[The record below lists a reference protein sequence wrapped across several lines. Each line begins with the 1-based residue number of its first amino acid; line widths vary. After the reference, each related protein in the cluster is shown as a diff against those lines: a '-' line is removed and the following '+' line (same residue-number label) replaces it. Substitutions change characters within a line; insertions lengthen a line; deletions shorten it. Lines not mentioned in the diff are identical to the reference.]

1 MSKTRRALLAAIP
14 GAVPGIL
21 AAPALRAQ
29 ERPFPNRP
37 VTLVAGGS
45 AGGPTDVISR
55 LVAEGMARDL
65 GQPVVIE
72 NVAGT
77 VFSAGRAHAARPD
90 GYTVLNTNIGFA
102 ASATMY
108 RRLPYSVTGSF
119 EPLGLVSEA
128 AMTVVSRPG
137 FPADDIAGYLA
148 VMRREGDRL
157 NLAHSGVGSS
167 SHLCAMLLQGAAGA
181 AATTVAYRGSA
192 PITTELM
199 AGRVDI
205 FCDQVTNTLPYIRD
219 DRFPAYAVTGEA
231 RVPGLDV
238 PTMAEAGYPG
248 ATMTTWHGLFA
259 PVGVPEPILD
269 RLSAALRAALR
280 EERLRGRFADLI
292 TEPASQERATRAFH
306 RRFHAEEV
314 ARWRP
319 VIQAAGT
326 YAD

>member
-1 MSKTRRALLAAIP
+1 MPLSRRATLAAIP
-14 GAVPGIL
+14 AAL

-29 ERPFPNRP
+29 EQPFPNRP
-37 VTLVAGGS
+37 VTLIAGGS

-55 LVAEGMARDL
+55 LIAEGMAKDL

-72 NVAGT
+72 NIAGT
-77 VFSAGRAHAARPD
+77 VFSAGRTTQARPD
-90 GYTVLNTNIGFA
+90 GHTILNTNIGFA

-108 RRLPYSVTGSF
+108 RRLPYSVTESF

-128 AMTVVSRPG
+128 AMTIVSRPG
-137 FPADDIAGYLA
+137 FPARDIGGYLA
-148 VMRREGDRL
+148 VMAREGDGL

-167 SHLCAMLLQGAAGA
+167 SHLCAMLLQQAAGRS
-181 AATTVAYRGSA
+181 ATAVAYRGSA

-199 AGRVDI
+199 AGRVDL
-205 FCDQVTNTLPYIRD
+205 FCDQVTNTLPYIREG
-219 DRFPAYAVTGEA
+219 RFPAYAVTGEH
-231 RVPGLDV
+231 RVPGLDL
-238 PTMAEAGYPG
+238 PTMAEAGRPG

-259 PVGVPEPILD
+259 PAGVPEPILD

-280 EERLRGRFADLI
+280 EERLRARFTDLI
-292 TEPASQERATRAFH
+292 TEPATQERATRAFH